1 MDTPLNALQHFLCA
15 LRAFRAAGTPRFLD
29 ISRQFTAHL
38 FSPWIPNSARG
49 IDGGPRQFTVGSLTS
64 SSQRL
69 RVQSGPGVTFMVS
82 LPGLGDQSASRS
94 RLVSRL
100 LLLLKSLGSP
110 TCRPARTSV
119 TS

>member
-1 MDTPLNALQHFLCA
+1 MDTQLNALPILA
-15 LRAFRAAGTPRFLD
+15 VRARTVSGCVNSAFLD
-29 ISRQFTAHL
+29 ISQHFTAHL
-38 FSPWIPNSARG
+38 FSPWIPSSARG

-69 RVQSGPGVTFMVS
+69 RVQAGPGVTFMVS